1 MGSIL
6 DLRSTN
12 WSYYTVPIAFMLVMV
27 PHAYSIVLA
36 GKNYDLDSP
45 RRTED
50 LCAKDTSLGK
60 AVLRR
65 ISRAKAASANGF
77 ETLGLYAA
85 GVVAANVAQVETEAV
100 NKLALTYL
108 VSRAVYNFVYVH
120 LQDNKRMAPIR
131 SLVWLVSL
139 YAIFALFVKAGIQI
153 N

>member
-1 MGSIL
+1 MDPIL
-6 DLRSTN
+6 DLSTTN

-50 LCAKDTSLGK
+50 LCAKDTSLDK
-60 AVLRR
+60 AVVRR

-77 ETLGLYAA
+77 ETLSLYAA
-85 GVVAANVAQVETEAV
+85 AVIAANAAKVETEAV
-100 NKLALTYL
+100 NKLALLYL
-108 VSRAVYNFVYVH
+108 VSRAAYNFVYIH
-120 LQDNKRMAPIR
+120 LQDNKRLAPIR

-139 YAIFALFVKAGIQI
+139 YAIFALFVKAGIQT